1 MLRYSKVKRSQ
12 MQELKKIIA
21 MIESS
26 SLSKFDPRAEPVRT
40 EDNVLMALQELVE
53 VCSLRSGGQN

>member
-1 MLRYSKVKRSQ
+1 